1 MLDDRMLRQLL
12 RDRLKSGATSEAI
25 RAELTGLGLTPE
37 KIGELASEVAAG
49 ERGDHPFETLF
60 HWAPLVLLIPGGVA
74 LAVLYGM
81 MTTSAFAV
89 CCFTAGLLMNAVA
102 FSAMRIIAKA
112 LAKRDGIFKQNMWSV
127 IAENPGAYWKF
138 FVPIIAGSLLMFGG
152 GWLDPHAIQTLK
164 KDPTLFRQG
173 PYRGR
178 RSRFFSRHHEID
190 QRSTSRAMQ
199 VARFA
204 REDLG
209 PFVPGHQRRL

>member
-12 RDRLKSGATSEAI
+12 RDRLKSGATSGAI
-25 RAELTGLGLTPE
+25 RDELTGLGLTPE

-60 HWAPLVLLIPGGVA
+60 RWAPLVLLIPGGVA

-89 CCFTAGLLMNAVA
+89 CCFTAGLLMNAIA

-112 LAKRDGIFKQNMWSV
+112 LAKRQYGIFRQNMWSV

-138 FVPIIAGSLLMFGG
+138 FVPIIVGWILMLGG

-178 RSRFFSRHHEID
+178 KSRFFSRHHEID
-190 QRSTSRAMQ
+190 QRSASRAMQ
-199 VARFA
+199 FARFTG
-204 REDLG
+204 EDLG
-209 PFVPGHQRRL
+209 PFVAGH